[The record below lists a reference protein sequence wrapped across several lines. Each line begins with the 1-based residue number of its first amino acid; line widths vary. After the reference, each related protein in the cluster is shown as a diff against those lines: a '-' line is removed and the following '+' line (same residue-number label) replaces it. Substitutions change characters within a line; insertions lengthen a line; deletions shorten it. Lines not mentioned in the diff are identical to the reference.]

1 MKPVRIPDG
10 RIWLRVADPEWQDPL
25 DPSYAA
31 ERGGRWNPP
40 NSFETLYL
48 NGDVATARMQIE
60 KLLEGSPVRID
71 DLDDD
76 AWVLIA
82 ARLPRD
88 QDCLD
93 AVSDEGVTA
102 AGLPGTYP
110 CDSDGAVI
118 GHAFTQAVG
127 RTAHE
132 ERLRGVWCRSACSA
146 DGRGRELA
154 WFPATSRS
162 RAHAVWRTPR
172 PLSEWRDAATWG
184 DLGVE
189 DQPEPA

>member
-1 MKPVRIPDG
+1 MKSVRIPDG

-25 DPSYAA
+25 DPSFAA
-31 ERGGRWNPP
+31 ELGGRWNPP
-40 NSFETLYL
+40 HSFETLYL
-48 NGDVATARMQIE
+48 NGDLATARMQIE
-60 KLLEGSPVRID
+60 QMLQGSPVRID

-76 AWVLIA
+76 AYVLIA
-82 ARLPRD
+82 ATLPRD

-102 AGLPGTYP
+102 AGLPDTYP
-110 CDSDGAVI
+110 CGADGEII
-118 GHAFTQAVG
+118 GHAMTQAVG

-132 ERLRGVWCRSACSA
+132 ARLRGVWCRSACST

-162 RAHAVWRTPR
+162 RAHAVWRTPK
-172 PLSEWRDAATWG
+172 PLSEWRDAGAWAY
-184 DLGVE
+184 LGE
-189 DQPEPA
+189 EEQAEPA